1 MSQNDKAVAAANL
14 EYVAAQVLAPSCEKI
29 FCPYCQAISFRSS
42 RAICCDTMRHAV
54 IAILSGE
61 RALKTAEA
69 AEKAMQN

>member
-14 EYVAAQVLAPSCEKI
+14 EYVAAQVLVPSCDKI
-29 FCPYCQAISFRSS
+29 FCPYCQGISFRSS

-54 IAILSGE
+54 IAVLSGE

>member
-14 EYVAAQVLAPSCEKI
+14 EYVAAQVLALSCDKV
-29 FCPYCQAISFRSS
+29 FCPYCGGISFKRV
-42 RAICCDTMRHAV
+42 RGFCCDTMRHAV